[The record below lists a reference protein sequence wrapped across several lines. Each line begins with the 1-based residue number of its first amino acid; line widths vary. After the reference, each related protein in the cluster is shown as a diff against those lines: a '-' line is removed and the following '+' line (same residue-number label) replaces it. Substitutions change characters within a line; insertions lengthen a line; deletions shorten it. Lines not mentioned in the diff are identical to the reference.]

1 MVFGYKCKSI
11 VVWGIPKVH
20 VSCNDKFV
28 ENKRQVVPKN
38 NDETVLWCWMFNT
51 WFQAKISKSRH
62 GDNSS
67 SKIVQRVKD
76 WTLARNNRSIK
87 RYLHLY
93 FILSVHF
100 GYRLIDFH
108 VIYVKGTPLL
118 LKIYKHG

>member
-1 MVFGYKCKSI
+1 M
-11 VVWGIPKVH
+11 VWGIPKVH

-28 ENKRQVVPKN
+28 ENKRQVVHKN

-67 SKIVQRVKD
+67 SKIVQRV
-76 WTLARNNRSIK
+76 NNRSIK